1 MTNIIIHTCQ
11 GEYLS
16 LDRTEYINHHGIKG
30 QKWGVR
36 RYQNPD
42 GSLTSAGKKRISKKY
57 KKAQAKGDKQLASVY
72 NNLYVDAYNKT
83 ANYMNNNRIDVFNA
97 EQKKK
102 YGKDFAKRDGYDSDF
117 AKEFDKFLQ
126 ENFKKNLSEFVD
138 NNANYQKAKSFVKQY
153 GMLEWDSVAKENSKV
168 YDEMHK

>member
-1 MTNIIIHTCQ
+1 MSNIIIHTSR
-11 GEYLS
+11 GEYFS
-16 LDRTEYINHHGIKG
+16 YDSGIHIEHHGIKG

-36 RYQNPD
+36 RYQNED
-42 GSLTSAGKKRISKKY
+42 GSLTEAGKKRISKKY

-72 NNLYVDAYNKT
+72 NNLYADAYNKT
-83 ANYMNNNRIDVFNA
+83 ANYMNNGRIDAFNA
-97 EQKKK
+97 EQEKK

-117 AKEFDKFLQ
+117 EKEFDKFLQ
-126 ENFKKNLSEFVD
+126 ENFKKNLSEFID

-153 GMLEWDSVAKENSKV
+153 NMLEWDSVAKENSKV

>member
-36 RYQNPD
+36 RYQNED
-42 GSLTSAGKKRISKKY
+42 GSLTEAGKKRISKKY
-57 KKAQAKGDKQLASVY
+57 KKAQAKGDKQLASNY
-72 NNLYVDAYNKT
+72 NDLYVDAYNKT
-83 ANYMNNNRIDVFNA
+83 ANYMNNNRLEAFNA
-97 EQKKK
+97 EQEKK
-102 YGKDFAKRDGYDSDF
+102 YGKDFAKRDGAYADYE
-117 AKEFDKFLQ
+117 KEFDELLN
-126 ENFKKNLSEFVD
+126 ENFKKKLSEFVD